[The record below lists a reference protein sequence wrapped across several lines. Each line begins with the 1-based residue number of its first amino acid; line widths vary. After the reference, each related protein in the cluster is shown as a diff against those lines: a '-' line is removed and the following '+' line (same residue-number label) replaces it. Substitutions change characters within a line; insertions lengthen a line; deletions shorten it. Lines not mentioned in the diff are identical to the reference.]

1 MINEPLVYFEHE
13 DAFNAQV
20 NAGNITNGAQ
30 NEQVIFLGDSKKI
43 LTHGKEFGSGKI
55 YTEGDGIQI
64 DASNVISQRVTSSN
78 KLGGIKTGYAAS
90 GRNFAVSVDNNG
102 NAYVNV
108 PEQQIDIPEYTPY
121 DDQWIH
127 DALDTVDGQIDG
139 LEEDL
144 DGINNWSEQQI
155 SDIVTNRLDT
165 WEWLTRGVIFEQNFT
180 EDSDGENSEDPTKYG
195 FLLSYGTG
203 GGPSKTNYQVVDG
216 VLQCQS
222 QINAGEGGRSGAAT
236 AVFNEIGLGNY
247 LYLSYKW
254 SLGQATGDNSQAYTK
269 TSIGNAAGKALELA
283 FYGQEGRL
291 LVNGQEVLRN
301 TNIRNTVY
309 NVTATI
315 NLNRQKITSLQMT
328 CSNTNYNYGTT
339 EEFSFKDAITTI
351 DRFTF
356 ENSTRATWTNT
367 SSIDDV
373 LITFEG
379 EFGQSGWN
387 SALAT
392 WMSLNGYVTKDSAEW
407 TEIVQRMDGIE
418 ATANY
423 VYKVVDSEGNV
434 KWETLSSGLGLSVIP
449 ELQQSVATLTA
460 MWADGTDNDQALDW
474 LLAGFRASANGDSHT
489 AMTQMFATTS
499 YADNAAT
506 AAVNAITNNYYTKAE
521 IGTLFNENLAGVV
534 TTSDLDSSVAS
545 LFAEDT
551 ETSTKAIVS
560 AMVEDGVSS
569 IVLSADQIATIAS
582 QITFRGADLDAMFE
596 DTGDDHSRLFQINS
610 NETILTMSDR
620 TDDQKKSRAT
630 ISPTEIEVAEYDDDL
645 DTITNHGIVMH
656 AFENNVDNKD
666 YIKFWSDYDEYNNK
680 SANLVITKDAISTAD
695 LTDSNFTIPDWHV
708 GMFLGK
714 DANNRYKLS
723 LGSQNS
729 ETTHQTII
737 TPDGVDT
744 YDIDA
749 TDITANSI
757 TLGENDDYQ
766 VSISNSAE
774 GFEFTTADS
783 DLNRAVTRI
792 GAEGIVLRYD
802 GTWGDGIDHDILILG
817 PNPGVSDIIDYP
829 TGGGYDPGTIK
840 CYDLIADAVVANS
853 VQDSSDRTLKNI
865 IEDTNLSVE
874 QIAEAPSVIF
884 SWKKDATNKRN
895 AGTIAQYWYSILP
908 EVVGQT
914 KNGTLTLQY
923 GNAAMVAAVTTAK
936 EVVALKEEVAE
947 LKRQIA
953 ELMSK

>member
-20 NAGNITNGAQ
+20 SAGNITNGAQ

-64 DASNVISQRVTSSN
+64 DASNVISQRVATSN

-108 PEQQIDIPEYTPY
+108 PAQQIDIPEYTPY

-127 DALDTVDGQIDG
+127 DALDAVDGQIDG

-144 DGINNWSEQQI
+144 DGINNWSEEQI

-165 WEWLTRGVIFEQNFT
+165 WEWLTRGVIFEQDFT

-195 FLLSYGTG
+195 FLLSYGTA
-203 GGPSKTNYQVVDG
+203 GGPSKTNYQVVNG
-216 VLQCQS
+216 VLQCQA

-254 SLGQATGDNSQAYTK
+254 SLGGATGDNNYAYTK

-291 LVNGQEVLRN
+291 LVNGQEVLKN
-301 TNIRNTVY
+301 TNIRNAVY

-356 ENSTRATWTNT
+356 ENSSRATWTNT

-423 VYKVVDSEGNV
+423 VYKVVDSDGNV
-434 KWETLSSGLGLSVIP
+434 KWETLSSGLGLSVLP
-449 ELQQSVATLTA
+449 DLQQSVATLTA
-460 MWADGTDNDQALDW
+460 MWADGTENDQALDW
-474 LLAGFRASANGDSHT
+474 LLAGFRASANGNDHT
-489 AMTQMFATTS
+489 AMTSMFATTS
-499 YADNAAT
+499 YADSAAS
-506 AAVNAITNNYYTKAE
+506 AAVNAIANNYYTKAE
-521 IGTLFNENLAGVV
+521 IGTLFEDNLAGVV
-534 TTSDLDSSVAS
+534 TTSDLDGSVAS
-545 LFAEDT
+545 LFAANT
-551 ETSTKAIVS
+551 ESDTKAAVS
-560 AMVEDGVSS
+560 AMVEGGVSS
-569 IVLSADQIATIAS
+569 VTISADQITLDGTTWANTIWS
-582 QITFRGADLDAMFE
+582 DFSGVHG
-596 DTGDDHSRLFQINS
+596 TGW
-610 NETILTMSDR
+610 
-620 TDDQKKSRAT
+620 
-630 ISPTEIEVAEYDDDL
+630 YWDDDEEL
-645 DTITNHGIVMH
+645 MI
-656 AFENNVDNKD
+656 F
-666 YIKFWSDYDEYNNK
+666 
-680 SANLVITKDAISTAD
+680 
-695 LTDSNFTIPDWHV
+695 
-708 GMFLGK
+708 
-714 DANNRYKLS
+714 
-723 LGSQNS
+723 GSQDDIEQSRSGEYIMCRNNP
-729 ETTHQTII
+729 
-737 TPDGVDT
+737 TP
-744 YDIDA
+744 
-749 TDITANSI
+749 
-757 TLGENDDYQ
+757 
-766 VSISNSAE
+766 
-774 GFEFTTADS
+774 
-783 DLNRAVTRI
+783 
-792 GAEGIVLRYD
+792 
-802 GTWGDGIDHDILILG
+802 
-817 PNPGVSDIIDYP
+817 
-829 TGGGYDPGTIK
+829 
-840 CYDLIADAVVANS
+840 
-853 VQDSSDRTLKNI
+853 
-865 IEDTNLSVE
+865 
-874 QIAEAPSVIF
+874 
-884 SWKKDATNKRN
+884 
-895 AGTIAQYWYSILP
+895 
-908 EVVGQT
+908 
-914 KNGTLTLQY
+914 
-923 GNAAMVAAVTTAK
+923 
-936 EVVALKEEVAE
+936 
-947 LKRQIA
+947 
-953 ELMSK
+953 